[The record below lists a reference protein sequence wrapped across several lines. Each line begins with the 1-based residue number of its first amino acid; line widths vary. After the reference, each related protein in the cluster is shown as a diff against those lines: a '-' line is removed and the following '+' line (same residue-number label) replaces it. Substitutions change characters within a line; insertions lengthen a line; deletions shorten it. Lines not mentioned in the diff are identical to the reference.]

1 MNKEA
6 KKKIQL
12 TEYGKKVA
20 TQLKKRREEL
30 TTVDENGNTIVL
42 EEAWYSRFLSKKSN
56 QGFRFI
62 ALKDRVNLRGLFMCI
77 NKY

>member
-56 QGFRFI
+56 
-62 ALKDRVNLRGLFMCI
+62 
-77 NKY
+77 